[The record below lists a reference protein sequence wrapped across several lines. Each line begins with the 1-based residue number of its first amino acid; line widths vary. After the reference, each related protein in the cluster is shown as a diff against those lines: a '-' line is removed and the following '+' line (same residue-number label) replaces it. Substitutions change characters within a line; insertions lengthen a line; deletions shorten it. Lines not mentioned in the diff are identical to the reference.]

1 VAPEP
6 QSASTSWLG
15 GQPWPVQ
22 WLVLVVSSVVLAAL
36 LLWLHAPAALMLGP
50 LIAAIVVASNGGKP
64 RLPLSP
70 FVLAQGIVGCLI
82 AKMVPLSIVGDV
94 LGHWF
99 LFSVG
104 VLAVVA
110 ISSLL
115 GWLMTRWQVLPGTT
129 ALWGTSPGAASV
141 MTIMAESYGADVRL
155 VAFMQYGRVVLVAVV
170 AALVTRLFG
179 VNPAHA
185 PAAIV
190 WFPPVDGLALGET
203 LALAVIGPLVARR
216 LNIPAGAFLVPMIAG
231 IVLTHMGW
239 MSIELPT
246 WLLAASYAIVGWNV
260 GLRFSRPLLI
270 HAARALPR
278 ILACILT
285 MIVLCGGVAWLMVL
299 AIGVDPLTA
308 YLATSPGGSDS
319 VAIIAAS
326 SNVDVSFVMAMQT
339 VRMIA
344 VLFIGPVLTK
354 YIVTH
359 TNPVPAISRLKSKD
373 DSHP

>member
-1 VAPEP
+1 MAWAALI
-6 QSASTSWLG
+6 SL
-15 GQPWPVQ
+15 
-22 WLVLVVSSVVLAAL
+22 SVGLAAL

-50 LIAAIVVASNGGKP
+50 LLAAIVVASNGGKV
-64 RLPLSP
+64 RMPLTP
-70 FVLAQGIVGCLI
+70 FVVAQGIVGCLI

-110 ISSLL
+110 ISTLI

-155 VAFMQYGRVVLVAVV
+155 VALMQYGRVVMVAVI
-170 AALVTRLFG
+170 AAFVTRTFG
-179 VNPAHA
+179 ANPAHA

-190 WFPPVDGLALGET
+190 WFPPVDWLALGET
-203 LALAVIGPLVARR
+203 LALAVVGPLIARR

-239 MSIELPT
+239 MSVELPT
-246 WLLAASYAIVGWNV
+246 WLLAASYAMVGWNV
-260 GLRFSRPLLI
+260 GLRFTRPLLI

-278 ILACILT
+278 VLACIFA
-285 MIVLCGGVAWLMVL
+285 MIVMCGGVAWLMVL

-354 YIVTH
+354 YIVMH
-359 TNPVPAISRLKSKD
+359 TNPAPNFDVEKSD
-373 DSHP
+373 GPPS

>member
-1 VAPEP
+1 MAWAALI
-6 QSASTSWLG
+6 SL
-15 GQPWPVQ
+15 
-22 WLVLVVSSVVLAAL
+22 SVGLAAL

-50 LIAAIVVASNGGKP
+50 LLAAIVVASNGGKV
-64 RLPLSP
+64 RMPLTP
-70 FVLAQGIVGCLI
+70 FVVAQGIVGCLI

-110 ISSLL
+110 ISTLI

-155 VAFMQYGRVVLVAVV
+155 VALMQYGRVVMVAVI
-170 AALVTRLFG
+170 AAFVTRAFG
-179 VNPAHA
+179 ASPAHA

-190 WFPPVDGLALGET
+190 WFPPVEWLALGET
-203 LALAVIGPLVARR
+203 LALAVVGPLIARR

-239 MSIELPT
+239 MSVELPT
-246 WLLAASYAIVGWNV
+246 WLLAASYAMVGWNV
-260 GLRFSRPLLI
+260 GLRFTRPLLI

-278 ILACILT
+278 VLACIFA
-285 MIVLCGGVAWLMVL
+285 MIVMCGGVAWLMVL

-354 YIVTH
+354 YIVMH
-359 TNPVPAISRLKSKD
+359 TNPAPNFDVEKSD
-373 DSHP
+373 GPPS

>member
-1 VAPEP
+1 MAWAALI
-6 QSASTSWLG
+6 SL
-15 GQPWPVQ
+15 
-22 WLVLVVSSVVLAAL
+22 SVGLAAL

-50 LIAAIVVASNGGKP
+50 LLAAIVVASNGGKV
-64 RLPLSP
+64 RMPLTP
-70 FVLAQGIVGCLI
+70 FVVAQGIVGCLI

-110 ISSLL
+110 ISTLI

-155 VAFMQYGRVVLVAVV
+155 VALMQYGRVVMVAVI
-170 AALVTRLFG
+170 AAFVTRAFG
-179 VNPAHA
+179 ASPAHA

-190 WFPPVDGLALGET
+190 WFPPVDWLALGET
-203 LALAVIGPLVARR
+203 LALALVGPLIARR

-239 MSIELPT
+239 MSVELPT
-246 WLLAASYAIVGWNV
+246 WLLAASYAMVGWNV
-260 GLRFSRPLLI
+260 GLRFTRPLLI

-278 ILACILT
+278 VLACIFA
-285 MIVLCGGVAWLMVL
+285 MIVMCGGVAWLMVL

-354 YIVTH
+354 YIVMH
-359 TNPVPAISRLKSKD
+359 TNPAPNFDVEKSD
-373 DSHP
+373 GPPS

>member
-1 VAPEP
+1 MAWAALI
-6 QSASTSWLG
+6 SL
-15 GQPWPVQ
+15 
-22 WLVLVVSSVVLAAL
+22 SVGLAAL

-50 LIAAIVVASNGGKP
+50 LLAAIVVASNGGKV
-64 RLPLSP
+64 RMPLTP
-70 FVLAQGIVGCLI
+70 FVVAQGIVGCLI

-110 ISSLL
+110 ISTLI

-155 VAFMQYGRVVLVAVV
+155 VALMQYGRVVMVAVI
-170 AALVTRLFG
+170 AAFVTRAFG
-179 VNPAHA
+179 ASPAHA

-190 WFPPVDGLALGET
+190 WFPPVDWLALGET
-203 LALAVIGPLVARR
+203 LALALVGPLIARR
-216 LNIPAGAFLVPMIAG
+216 LNIPAGAFLVPIIAG
-231 IVLTHMGW
+231 IVLTHLGW
-239 MSIELPT
+239 MSVELPA
-246 WLLAASYAIVGWNV
+246 WLLAASYAMVGWNV
-260 GLRFSRPLLI
+260 GLRFTRPLLI

-278 ILACILT
+278 VLACIFA
-285 MIVLCGGVAWLMVL
+285 MIVMCGGVAWLMVL

-354 YIVTH
+354 YIVMH
-359 TNPVPAISRLKSKD
+359 TNPAPNFDVEKSD
-373 DSHP
+373 GPPS

>member
-1 VAPEP
+1 
-6 QSASTSWLG
+6 
-15 GQPWPVQ
+15 
-22 WLVLVVSSVVLAAL
+22 
-36 LLWLHAPAALMLGP
+36 
-50 LIAAIVVASNGGKP
+50 
-64 RLPLSP
+64 
-70 FVLAQGIVGCLI
+70 
-82 AKMVPLSIVGDV
+82 
-94 LGHWF
+94 
-99 LFSVG
+99 

-110 ISSLL
+110 ISTVL

-190 WFPPVDGLALGET
+190 WFPPVDWLALGET
-203 LALAVIGPLVARR
+203 LALAVIGPLLARW

-231 IVLTHMGW
+231 IVLSHLGL

-246 WLLAASYAIVGWNV
+246 WLLAASYALVGWNV
-260 GLRFSRPLLI
+260 GLRFSKPLLI

-278 ILACILT
+278 VLACILA

-326 SNVDVSFVMAMQT
+326 STVDVSFVMAMQT

-359 TNPVPAISRLKSKD
+359 SNPVPPSRKG
-373 DSHP
+373 